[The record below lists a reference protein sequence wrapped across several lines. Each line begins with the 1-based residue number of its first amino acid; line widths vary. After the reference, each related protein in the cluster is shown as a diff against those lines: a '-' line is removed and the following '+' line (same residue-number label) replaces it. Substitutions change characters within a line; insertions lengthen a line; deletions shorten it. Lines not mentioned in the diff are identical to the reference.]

1 MDHINQDFHFPAMT
15 AKAVEV
21 CGQELTVLNMGPD
34 GAGKRYDGFNDTYE
48 DEPFDESRSGIKSI
62 LSGAVLERFLASA
75 RLPLYDGGPG
85 CVLSEEQEEAFG
97 IYYETYLENVHS
109 EEAPLSAKDFSARM
123 AEDLVWLDK
132 TFGRIYAYEGQL
144 NEFLAHAGEREYQA
158 LWKVLKDFALDAQ
171 PDMAGR
177 LAPWSCVDAVTRFL
191 SPRWVIKDL
200 LAIFANKTLRRHVFR
215 I

>member
-62 LSGAVLERFLASA
+62 LSGAALERFLASA

-85 CVLSEEQEEAFG
+85 YVLSEEQEEAFG

-109 EEAPLSAKDFSARM
+109 EEAPLSAEDFSARM
-123 AEDLVWLDK
+123 AEDLV
-132 TFGRIYAYEGQL
+132 
-144 NEFLAHAGEREYQA
+144 
-158 LWKVLKDFALDAQ
+158 
-171 PDMAGR
+171 
-177 LAPWSCVDAVTRFL
+177 
-191 SPRWVIKDL
+191 
-200 LAIFANKTLRRHVFR
+200 
-215 I
+215 